1 MNSLFLL
8 PKTLAFAPNPSSS
21 SSSKPNSHSS
31 SATGIPI
38 TSSSRRGNPLKPSL
52 LEQTPLLRLW
62 LHDCCHLLISSVIGL
77 SCALSLHPA
86 VADAIRPQIPSV
98 YPCEDVDSYY
108 NGVWDALK
116 ILDAVDVENPEAS
129 SEIIEI
135 YSLRAVPKSLAG
147 KPEGWNREHLWPRSY
162 GLRDGT
168 SLTDLHNIRPA
179 DVNVNSS
186 RRNKYYGECV
196 SVSTHCSRPANN
208 EAASDT
214 ETDKERWAPPRQV
227 RGDIARSLMYMAVSY
242 GFQQPDGRLPLLLS
256 DSPNI
261 EKHEMGLLSTLLQW
275 NKLDPP
281 SRMEQLR
288 NDRICKL
295 YQHNRNPFIDHPEY
309 ANFIWKNVTSSNLTA
324 QHPNLKA
331 GINEFHYD
339 NEGKNHNE
347 FIEILPSP
355 SANAAELKLIL
366 YNGSTGRMYKS
377 LSREGKQIFNVN
389 IDASGYLIYA
399 ANTTLRS
406 GPADG
411 LALVSV
417 SER

>member
-31 SATGIPI
+31 SADGIPI

-52 LEQTPLLRLW
+52 LEQRPLLRLW

-108 NGVWDALK
+108 NGVSVLQGAALMKKLNSIVSPHQSLTYREVWDALK

-147 KPEGWNREHLWPRSY
+147 KPEGWNM
-162 GLRDGT
+162 
-168 SLTDLHNIRPA
+168 
-179 DVNVNSS
+179 NSS
-186 RRNKYYGECV
+186 RGNKYYGECV

-208 EAASDT
+208 EAAPDT
-214 ETDKERWAPPRQV
+214 ETDKKRWAPPRQV

-242 GFQQPDGRLPLLLS
+242 GFQQPNGRLPLLLS

-275 NKLDPP
+275 NKFDPP

-309 ANFIWKNVTSSNLTA
+309 ANFIWKNVTSSNLT
-324 QHPNLKA
+324 
-331 GINEFHYD
+331 
-339 NEGKNHNE
+339 
-347 FIEILPSP
+347 
-355 SANAAELKLIL
+355 
-366 YNGSTGRMYKS
+366 R
-377 LSREGKQIFNVN
+377 
-389 IDASGYLIYA
+389 
-399 ANTTLRS
+399 
-406 GPADG
+406 
-411 LALVSV
+411 VSV
-417 SER
+417 KHDRQNAISTILEKK

>member
-1 MNSLFLL
+1 MVSFKANQTRVTERNRTSGDHTPNASKPSVFYSRTVTTGTPFMNSLFLL

-31 SATGIPI
+31 SADGIPI

-52 LEQTPLLRLW
+52 LEQRPLLRLW

-108 NGVWDALK
+108 NGVSVLQGVALMKKLNSIVSPHQSLTYREVWDALK

-186 RRNKYYGECV
+186 RGNKYYGECV

-208 EAASDT
+208 EAAPDT
-214 ETDKERWAPPRQV
+214 ETDKKRWAPPRQV

-275 NKLDPP
+275 NKFDPP

-309 ANFIWKNVTSSNLTA
+309 ANFIWKNVTSSNLT
-324 QHPNLKA
+324 
-331 GINEFHYD
+331 
-339 NEGKNHNE
+339 
-347 FIEILPSP
+347 
-355 SANAAELKLIL
+355 
-366 YNGSTGRMYKS
+366 R
-377 LSREGKQIFNVN
+377 
-389 IDASGYLIYA
+389 
-399 ANTTLRS
+399 
-406 GPADG
+406 
-411 LALVSV
+411 VSV
-417 SER
+417 KHDRQNAISTILEKK

>member
-52 LEQTPLLRLW
+52 LEQTPLL
-62 LHDCCHLLISSVIGL
+62 SVIGL

-147 KPEGWNREHLWPRSY
+147 KPEGWNM
-162 GLRDGT
+162 
-168 SLTDLHNIRPA
+168 
-179 DVNVNSS
+179 NSS

-417 SER
+417 SGKNQVEILEFISYEGDVE